1 MSHGDSATNKFVKRV
16 GYSLIVISVPIFG
29 FGVIGFSFFVFAT
42 IFMEP
47 RGSGGD
53 RAFIFGMVSG
63 IAILGLAVFLLGRHF
78 VRLSRDTDI
87 LALDKEFLICSIVN
101 GLLGVGLAFLAISFI
116 IADEGGTELFRIGW
130 SLSALLLLTA
140 LFLTVKKV
148 AYGTNWLMMIGGTI
162 SLPIG
167 ILPLLLGIR
176 LGIVT
181 KRLQTSAPMN
191 EEEGE

>member
-1 MSHGDSATNKFVKRV
+1 MSHGDSATNKFAKRV
-16 GYSLIVISVPIFG
+16 GYSVVAISVPIFG
-29 FGVIGFSFFVFAT
+29 FGFIGFGFFLLAPL
-42 IFMEP
+42 IMGPP
-47 RGSGGD
+47 RGGGGD
-53 RAFIFGMVSG
+53 KAFIFGVFFG

-87 LALDKEFLICSIVN
+87 PALDKEFLICSIVN
-101 GLLGVGLAFLAISFI
+101 GLLGVALAFGAISFL
-116 IADEGGTELFRIGW
+116 IADEGGTEIFSIGW
-130 SLSALLLLTA
+130 SLSAFLLLTA

-148 AYGTNWLMMIGGTI
+148 VYGTNWLMIIGGII

-191 EEEGE
+191 E